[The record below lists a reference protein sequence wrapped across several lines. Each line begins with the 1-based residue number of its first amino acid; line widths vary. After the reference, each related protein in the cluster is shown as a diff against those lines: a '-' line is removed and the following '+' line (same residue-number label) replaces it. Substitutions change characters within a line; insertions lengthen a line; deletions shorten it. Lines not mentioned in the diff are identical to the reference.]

1 VRKPILVINVI
12 ALMLALS
19 TPLAIAT
26 GTPKAGASCVKINQK
41 ITFGSYIYQCVKSD
55 KKLFWTKSVKVA
67 KPSSTPTLAPT
78 PISTLSP
85 SIFDSSIL
93 WQRAAQQAFTYQESR
108 SSNQLTLKV
117 IQSPDFTSS
126 NFSNKMESALKYS
139 LTYWEGLSPKSA
151 EMSLVEVNENDV
163 AWATQELSALGS
175 GAYDS
180 YLFKNGQWNIN
191 GQSYSAGQV
200 LEEYLPSSSG
210 IPTFILFVGSQSQ
223 AESKLGQLT
232 QSYHDAAHAIMFLNE
247 GTNYVTNQ
255 PSCWFTEGHPSFY
268 GFALSM
274 GNEKVSMSGIRA
286 DQFQN
291 TLSLGFLPPTSA
303 SGWLAFLIANESRRD
318 AGCFKYALGY
328 SIGTA
333 MVEELI
339 LDFGPQKVNDWI
351 LAQGMAAGE
360 WKNTFQSTFGIS
372 VDEWYAKSAVP
383 YLMKTFSATNFEAS
397 S

>member
-1 VRKPILVINVI
+1 M
-12 ALMLALS
+12 ALMALLLS
-19 TPLAIAT
+19 LSAPLAIAT
-26 GTPKAGASCVKINQK
+26 RTPKAGAACGKLNQK
-41 ITFGSYIYQCVKSD
+41 IIAGSYIYQCVKSNR
-55 KKLFWTKSVKVA
+55 KMFWTKVA
-67 KPSSTPTLAPT
+67 KPAPAPAPTLNPAAIPTPTPL
-78 PISTLSP
+78 STVSP

-93 WQRAAQQAFTYQESR
+93 WQRAAQQVFTYQESR
-108 SSNQLTLKV
+108 SSSQLSLKV

-126 NFSNKMESALKYS
+126 KFSSTMESALRYS
-139 LTYWEGLSPKSA
+139 LTYWQGLSPKSA
-151 EMSLVEVNENDV
+151 EISLVEVNENDV

-180 YLFKNGQWNIN
+180 YLFKNGQWSIN
-191 GQSYSAGQV
+191 GQSNSAGQV

-210 IPTFILFVGSQSQ
+210 IPTFILFIGSQSQ
-223 AESKLGQLT
+223 AENKLGQLT
-232 QSYHDAAHAIMFLNE
+232 QSYHDSAHAIMFLNE

-274 GNEKVSMSGIRA
+274 GNEKASMSGIRA
-286 DQFQN
+286 DQFQH
-291 TLSLGFLPPTSA
+291 TLSLGFIPPTSA
-303 SGWLAFLIANESRRD
+303 SDWLAFLIANESRRD

-333 MVEELI
+333 MVEELV

-372 VDEWYAKSAVP
+372 VDDWYVKSAVP
-383 YLMKTFSATNFEAS
+383 YLMKTFKATNFEAT
-397 S
+397 